1 MKYFQVRGIVAVLY
15 SEGTYAVYQRN
26 SLTRWKNFPIIRM
39 TWLLAK
45 DSRVEWSQ
53 RNLSSSLETDLSF
66 TPV

>member
-1 MKYFQVRGIVAVLY
+1 MKYFQARGIVAILY

-45 DSRVEWSQ
+45 DSRVE
-53 RNLSSSLETDLSF
+53 
-66 TPV
+66 